1 MSQPSRTATQWLSA
15 RQVAD
20 ELGLKPE
27 TVARHLAAGKIPGG
41 TRAFG
46 NWRVNS
52 DTYLAWKTSL
62 TEPADPHM
70 LAPRS
75 TRSTAARRGA
85 RNRT

>member
-41 TRAFG
+41 TPAFG
-46 NWRVNS
+46 NWRKAAS
-52 DTYLAWKTSL
+52 ISY
-62 TEPADPHM
+62 TETLRASWM
-70 LAPRS
+70 
-75 TRSTAARRGA
+75 RGA
-85 RNRT
+85 WLVGPMKRPENR